1 VPPSFVLALAE
12 EIKIYIY
19 FLQEMLYQEF
29 SHDVIILNRRG
40 IVHRDLKAANLLID
54 EHAVSFPY
62 LIVSSVF
69 FQLKIATC
77 IISLSLLLEQW

>member
-1 VPPSFVLALAE
+1 MPPSFVLALAE

-62 LIVSSVF
+62 LIVLF
-69 FQLKIATC
+69 FN
-77 IISLSLLLEQW
+77 SRMLLV